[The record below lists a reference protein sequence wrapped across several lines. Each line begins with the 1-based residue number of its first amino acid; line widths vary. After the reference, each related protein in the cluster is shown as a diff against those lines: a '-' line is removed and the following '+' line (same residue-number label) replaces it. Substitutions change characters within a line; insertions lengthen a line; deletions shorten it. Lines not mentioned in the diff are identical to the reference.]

1 MPEALVIALFFT
13 VIPASLVRLWWIWWH
28 SGCHGCGQLHKT
40 CSCPATDHV
49 MRPRR

>member
-28 SGCHGCGQLHKT
+28 SGCYGCGQLHKT
-40 CSCPATDHV
+40 CACPATDHV